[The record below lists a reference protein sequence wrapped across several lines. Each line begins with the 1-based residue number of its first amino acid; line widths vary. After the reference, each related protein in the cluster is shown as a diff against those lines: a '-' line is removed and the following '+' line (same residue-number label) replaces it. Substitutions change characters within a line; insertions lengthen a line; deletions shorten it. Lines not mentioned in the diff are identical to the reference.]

1 MVLKVLNMEESKEK
15 RIIEAALF
23 LSGRELTIE
32 ELKRVTGIAAHGYLE
47 KMVGELKQEYER
59 NGSALEI
66 IEDSK
71 RYAMR
76 VKEEYGERVK
86 SFAQDA
92 EISKGGLRV
101 LGFIYKNNRS
111 ILKSSIAKRLG
122 AWIYP
127 YVQELIDR
135 GFVDAKKAGRTN
147 KLTLTKKFDTYFTS
161 AEFNKKLN
169 SISQT
174 ESSLRKENPLPVEAS
189 KEEPPEEVTQK
200 PQEGTKEME
209 E

>member
-1 MVLKVLNMEESKEK
+1 MEESKEK

>member
-1 MVLKVLNMEESKEK
+1 MEESKEK

-147 KLTLTKKFDTYFTS
+147 KLTLTKKFDTYFT
-161 AEFNKKLN
+161 
-169 SISQT
+169 
-174 ESSLRKENPLPVEAS
+174 KENPLPAEAS
-189 KEEPPEEVTQK
+189 KEEPPEEVAQEQK
-200 PQEGTKEME
+200 QEEGSKEMGE
-209 E
+209 